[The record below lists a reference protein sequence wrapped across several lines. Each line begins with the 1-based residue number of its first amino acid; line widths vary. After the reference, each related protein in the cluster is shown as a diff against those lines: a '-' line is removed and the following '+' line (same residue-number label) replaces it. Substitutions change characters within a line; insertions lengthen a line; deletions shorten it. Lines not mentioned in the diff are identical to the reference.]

1 MEFKEFKKGNT
12 DWYLNMAEQLKL
24 LDSNSAAGVLKDAI
38 DNSFDKVF
46 LIDYITLICD
56 HGIIDEFAKNL
67 LLNTIKVM

>member
-1 MEFKEFKKGNT
+1 MEFKEFNKGKT